1 LRAIELAIL
10 TFDRV
15 DGVVINHGVLSPMTR
30 LENASIDEWKKH
42 YDVNFFSALAL
53 VSWEQHVRHGICAD
67 TLQDE
72 GSNPPS
78 PGQDGPD
85 CVCVLRGRD

>member
-53 VSWEQHVRHGICAD
+53 VSWEQHVRHG
-67 TLQDE
+67 
-72 GSNPPS
+72 
-78 PGQDGPD
+78 
-85 CVCVLRGRD
+85 VLR

>member
-15 DGVVINHGVLSPMTR
+15 DGVVINHGMLSPMTR
-30 LENASIDEWKKH
+30 LENASIEEWKKH

-53 VSWEQHVRHGICAD
+53 VSRQQHVCHGI
-67 TLQDE
+67 
-72 GSNPPS
+72 
-78 PGQDGPD
+78 
-85 CVCVLRGRD
+85 LR